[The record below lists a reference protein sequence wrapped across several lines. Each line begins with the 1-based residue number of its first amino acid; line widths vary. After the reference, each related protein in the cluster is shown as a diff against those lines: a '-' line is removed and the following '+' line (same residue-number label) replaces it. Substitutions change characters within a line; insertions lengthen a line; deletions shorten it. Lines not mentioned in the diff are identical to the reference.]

1 MAQSTMVATIAAAH
15 IALYSRGKTMPI
27 NVVGSVRYGTTGID
41 NVGPGFGNDVYY
53 MTADGYVTD
62 TINGGAGAD
71 TVDYSASEVAVKI
84 TLTDASMKGGQS
96 GGTAEADFT
105 TTSYNYVTGAAT
117 SFNHHQ
123 ILANLTSIENATG
136 SDFNDILT
144 GNSASNV
151 LKGGAGNDVINGRG
165 GNDTIWSGLGADT
178 LTGGNGQD
186 NFVFTDYRDSGITFI
201 PLSGGGFNA
210 VNHGIDTIQ
219 DFVTGVDKIDL
230 SQIDAD
236 TTHSGNQA
244 FHIVDQLTGHAGEL
258 RVFLGT
264 DVDTQNPVNE
274 GWFFLEGDVNGD
286 GIGDFQLYAL
296 VNDLGFVDPVT
307 DFLL

>member
-1 MAQSTMVATIAAAH
+1 
-15 IALYSRGKTMPI
+15 MPI
-27 NVVGSVRYGTTGID
+27 NVTGSVRYGTTGID
-41 NVGPGFGNDVYY
+41 NFGPGLGNDVYY

-62 TINGGAGAD
+62 SINGGAGAD
-71 TVDYSASEVAVKI
+71 TVDYSAAHVAVKI
-84 TLTDASMKGGQS
+84 TLTDAPMKGGLSS
-96 GGTAEADFT
+96 GGTVEADFT
-105 TTSYNYVTGAAT
+105 TTSHNYVTGT
-117 SFNHHQ
+117 STTFTHHQ
-123 ILANLTSIENATG
+123 VLANLTSIENATG
-136 SDFNDILT
+136 SDFNDLLT
-144 GNSASNV
+144 GNSANNI
-151 LKGGAGNDVINGRG
+151 LKGGAGNDVIDGRG
-165 GNDTIWSGLGADT
+165 GNDTIYSGLGADS

-186 NFVFTDYRDSGITFI
+186 TFVFTDYRDSGTTFI

-258 RVFLGT
+258 RVVLGT

-274 GWFFLEGDVNGD
+274 GFFMLEGDVNGD
-286 GIGDFQLYAL
+286 GIGDFQLFAL
-296 VNDLGFVDPVT
+296 VNDIGVVNLAT